1 MNTLKIIIKKPGKY
15 FSKSIFKL
23 VKDTKIL
30 DVNSEYLY
38 LLQTIHFR
46 DTCSIAVI
54 NDEVVGFVSG
64 YKIPESAET
73 LFIWQMA
80 VDEKVRGQ
88 GLAKKL
94 MKNILTREENSDIKY
109 IHTTVSPSNKS
120 SVRAFE
126 KLAEELNTGMKAMSF
141 FEKDDFINQH
151 EEEVLYEIGPFKLK

>member
-94 MKNILTREENSDIKY
+94 MKNILTREEYSDIKY